1 MSYRTKFG
9 LLCGLVSVDE
19 VCLTYLEIYSNPLEL
34 RMPVEDRD
42 DYIDVVAQAVIDR
55 LEERDRVS
63 SLVNA
68 VVARVFEIQKQTQEA
83 LAAEAAEKEESAKSS
98 PETK

>member
-1 MSYRTKFG
+1 
-9 LLCGLVSVDE
+9 
-19 VCLTYLEIYSNPLEL
+19 
-34 RMPVEDRD
+34 MPVEDRD

-83 LAAEAAEKEESAKSS
+83 LAAEAAEKEASTKSS

>member
-1 MSYRTKFG
+1 
-9 LLCGLVSVDE
+9 
-19 VCLTYLEIYSNPLEL
+19 
-34 RMPVEDRD
+34 MPVEDRD

-68 VVARVFEIQKQTQEA
+68 VVQRVFEIQKQTADAQAAADKEA
-83 LAAEAAEKEESAKSS
+83 KEASGKSS